1 MKYCKKCVQV
11 DTRPGIYFNKDG
23 VCGACLYAEEVKSI
37 KWNERQKE
45 LQEIADTAKKLAK
58 KNKSA
63 YDCVIG
69 VSGGKDSTYQAIIA
83 RDELGLRPLL
93 VNGEPEGISKIGILN
108 IENLK
113 QLGFDVISLR
123 PNPKVLKKMVRKDF
137 YEHLNFGKAT
147 EASLWASTYIIADKF
162 NIPLIIQGENAGLT
176 LGVSKLGVGKD
187 GNALNVFTLDTL
199 KSGYQRYI
207 GCEGITEKDLFL
219 YHFNL
224 DNIKNKGI
232 KAIWL
237 QYYKKEWTLN
247 HNAKFSINKGLII
260 KPVDT
265 DPYEMGTF
273 CKFSQLDSDLVG
285 LNQMFK
291 YYKFGFGQCTDHAM
305 YDIIEGIKTREEAIE
320 LVKKYDGKVGDRYI
334 KQFCDWIDIN
344 MGEFWKVVDKF
355 VNEKLF
361 IKEKIGRYI
370 PKFTVGVDF
379 NEV

>member
-11 DTRPGIYFNKDG
+11 DTRPGIYFNEDG
-23 VCGACLYAEEVKSI
+23 ICGACLYADEVKSI
-37 KWNERQKE
+37 DWDKRQNE
-45 LQEIADTAKKLAK
+45 LQKIAKEAKKK
-58 KNKSA
+58 SNENKSI

-69 VSGGKDSTYQAIIA
+69 VSGGKDSTFQAIIA

-93 VNGEPEGISKIGILN
+93 VNGEPNGITNIGSMN

-123 PNPKVLKKMVRKDF
+123 PNPKILKKMVRKDF
-137 YEHLNFGKAT
+137 YENLNWAKAT
-147 EASLWASTYIIADKF
+147 EPSLWASAYIIADKF

-176 LGVSKLGVGKD
+176 LGVSKLGLGKD
-187 GNALNVFTLDTL
+187 GDAFKVLSLDTL
-199 KSGYQRYI
+199 KYGYKHYI
-207 GCEGITEKDLFL
+207 GFEGITEKDLYL
-219 YHFNL
+219 YHFDL
-224 DNIKNKGI
+224 ESLKQKET

-237 QYYKKEWTLN
+237 QYYKKEWSLN
-247 HNAKFSINKGLII
+247 DNAKFSIARGLTI

-291 YYKFGFGQCTDHAM
+291 YYKFGFGECTDHAM
-305 YDIIEGIKTREEAIE
+305 YDIIAGLKTREEGIE
-320 LVKKYDGKVGDRYI
+320 LVKQYDGKVGDRYV
-334 KQFCDWIDIN
+334 KQFCDWIDIDTH
-344 MGEFWKVVDKF
+344 EFWTIVDGF

-361 IKEKIGRYI
+361 IKEKVGKYI
-370 PKFTVGVDF
+370 PKFTVGEDF
-379 NEV
+379 NES